1 MAIRIKGILT
11 LIIFFLVCMGI
22 SFYISRYMFV
32 VYPVEGE
39 SMVPTISHGDKVLV
53 YRTDKIEHGDI
64 VVFDSEAYEK
74 CLIKRVIGLEGD
86 FIEIKYDE
94 ETSSYQVYRNQNLLI
109 EEYIREPMLSS
120 YYDMEVEVPPGKM
133 FFLGDNRN
141 WSLDSHNSE
150 IMEDVSTIQ
159 GRVIMRYDGFDISF
173 FALLE
178 A

>member
-11 LIIFFLVCMGI
+11 LVIFFLVCMGV
-22 SFYISRYMFV
+22 SFYISRYMLV

-39 SMVPTISHGDKVLV
+39 SMVPTIRHGDKVLV
-53 YRTDKIEHGDI
+53 YRTENIKHGDI
-64 VVFDSEAYEK
+64 VVFDSEAYDK

-86 FIEIKYDE
+86 FIEVKYDNDLAE
-94 ETSSYQVYRNQNLLI
+94 YKIYRNGNMLD
-109 EEYIREPMLSS
+109 ESYIREPMLST

-159 GRVIMRYDGFDISF
+159 GKVIMRYDGLDISF
-173 FALLE
+173 LALIE
-178 A
+178 T